1 MASPDDDIFINTGTT
16 FQQQYVARVPAI
28 GHVPASGQQTYR
40 QPTVGQSH
48 YTFAAR
54 NPFTYTRQGNRQ
66 THYIANRQN
75 PYPYIAAGQQPYIAN
90 RQNAYPYIANSQT
103 PYIANRQNAYPYIA
117 NNQTPYI
124 ANAQTPFTYQ
134 RQNPFT
140 YRNPVNGQQHYI
152 ANARQP
158 LRQPVIGTR
167 PATGNLTGR
176 QPYIYADDTVYY
188 GSGGS
193 VSPSLRADYEDT
205 TGGFGQTANAEAQ
218 VTIYAKYN
226 SGNGDIEVWG
236 QNTGQTNYTNNQT
249 YNNPDNSSS
258 VSSAWAL
265 VYKIVDAAAGY
276 TVKYSYTNMVEDGG
290 TFVGA
295 LTTSATAVP
304 TDSTAKNLYYEIQ
317 AATDDGFEM
326 EYATFDLTLTFE
338 KSGQTTF
345 TYLCPWDIKAR
356 ATAES

>member
-1 MASPDDDIFINTGTT
+1 MASPDDDIFINSGST
-16 FQQQYVARVPAI
+16 FQQQYVARVPAS
-28 GHVPASGQQTYR
+28 AR
-40 QPTVGQSH
+40 QPAPARTPISQNRNQ
-48 YTFAAR
+48 R
-54 NPFTYTRQGNRQ
+54 NPFTYVERSPFTYRSPVAGQQPYIANKQNAYPYIAASQTPSIANRQ
-66 THYIANRQN
+66 TPYPYIAASQTPSIANRQN
-75 PYPYIAAGQQPYIAN
+75 PYPYIAAAQQPYIAN
-90 RQNAYPYIANSQT
+90 
-103 PYIANRQNAYPYIA
+103 
-117 NNQTPYI
+117 
-124 ANAQTPFTYQ
+124 AQSPFTYQ
-134 RQNPFT
+134 RQAPFT
-140 YRNPVNGQQHYI
+140 YRNPVSGQQHYI

-167 PATGNLTGR
+167 EATGNLTGR

-188 GSGGS
+188 GSGGAT
-193 VSPSLRADYEDT
+193 SPSLRADYEDT

-226 SGNGDIEVWG
+226 SANGDIEVWG

-265 VYKIVDAAAGY
+265 VYKIEDAAAGY

-304 TDSTAKNLYYEIQ
+304 TNSTAKNLYYEIQ